1 MNANRWVVL
10 AAVVAMA
17 GPAAADDWPMFRG
30 PSGDGISTE
39 KAAPATWAKD
49 KNVQWRVALPQHG
62 NGSPIVSNGRVFVTS
77 AEDVDGARRS
87 LYCFDRKDG
96 KQVWVR
102 TLDLG
107 KREITHQTN
116 PYCGT
121 TPAADGKR
129 VVVWEGSAGLHC
141 YDFEGKELWKRDF
154 GEFRHMWGYGTS
166 PVIHDGKV
174 FLNSGPGARVFVTA
188 LNLSDGK
195 TVWEALEPSKGNNDN
210 NEGGKPKGS
219 WSTPLVV
226 KEQVLCSMPTRVVA
240 YAAANGKLLWS
251 CDGMRFDKGD
261 LAYSS
266 PVLAGDV
273 LVATGGYNGPRLGIR
288 LGGSPLWRT
297 DSKENPQSIGSGV
310 VIDGLV
316 YQPFEGPNAIDCIDP
331 RTGKIVWREA
341 RAGGAFWGSMVAAAG
356 RVYVTDKGG
365 TTVVFKPNPQK
376 FELVARNE
384 LKEESNSTPAVSDG
398 RIFIRTFK
406 ALYCIGE

>member
-1 MNANRWVVL
+1 
-10 AAVVAMA
+10 
-17 GPAAADDWPMFRG
+17 
-30 PSGDGISTE
+30 
-39 KAAPATWAKD
+39 
-49 KNVQWRVALPQHG
+49 LPQHG

-102 TLDLG
+102 TLNLG

-174 FLNSGPGARVFVTA
+174 LLNSGPGARVFVTA
-188 LNLSDGK
+188 LSLSDGK
-195 TVWEALEPSKGNNDN
+195 TIWENAEPSKGNNDN

-226 KEQVLCSMPTRVVA
+226 KNQVLCSMPTRVVA
-240 YAAANGKLLWS
+240 YGAADGKLLWT
-251 CDGMRFDKGD
+251 CDGLRFDKGD

-266 PVLAGDV
+266 PVLAGDI
-273 LVATGGYNGPRLGIR
+273 LMATGGYNGPRMGLR
-288 LGGSPLWRT
+288 LGGAPLWRI
-297 DSKENPQSIGSGV
+297 DSKSNPQSIGSGV
-310 VIDGLV
+310 AIDGLI
-316 YQPFEGPNAIDCIDP
+316 YQPFEGGTNSIDCIDP
-331 RTGKIVWREA
+331 RTGKLVWREE
-341 RAGGAFWGSMVAAAG
+341 RAGEGFWGSMVVAAG
-356 RVYVTDKGG
+356 RAYVTDKKG